1 MFKIY
6 TKVNMKYKVQI
17 IDEAGNI
24 SQYNVSR
31 SSSSEDKSLNDFI
44 LEALQIS
51 EDKRKLPL
59 KTQCP
64 NGLEV
69 YPSIKMKFENFGS
82 PLLGDKLEAMHI
94 TWRD

>member
-1 MFKIY
+1 ME
-6 TKVNMKYKVQI
+6 YKVQI
-17 IDEAGNI
+17 TDEAGNVQHHI
-24 SQYNVSR
+24 VNR
-31 SSSSEDKSLNDFI
+31 SSFGEDKSLNDFI

-82 PLLGDKLEAMHI
+82 PLVGDRLEAMHV

>member
-1 MFKIY
+1 MKYEFKI
-6 TKVNMKYKVQI
+6 T
-17 IDEAGNI
+17 DEAGNVFL
-24 SQYNVSR
+24 YDVSR
-31 SSSSEDKSLNDFI
+31 SSSGEEKSLNDFI
-44 LEALQIS
+44 LDALQIS

-69 YPSIKMKFENFGS
+69 YPSIKMKFENYGS

>member
-1 MFKIY
+1 
-6 TKVNMKYKVQI
+6 MKYTVSVK
-17 IDEAGNI
+17 DEFGHEI
-24 SQYNVSR
+24 KY
-31 SSSSEDKSLNDFI
+31 SLETTPFGEEKTLDDFI
-44 LEALQIS
+44 LGSLGIS

-82 PLLGDKLEAMHI
+82 PILGDKLETMHI
-94 TWRD
+94 TWND